1 MGHYYGYGRAF
12 SRLRE
17 GGVPISPT
25 KIPSS
30 RYRKN
35 ALPPRVV
42 APLASGNTLGNGGK
56 CAFATWQNF
65 EMQNT

>member
-17 GGVPISPT
+17 GDVPISPT

-30 RYRKN
+30 RNRKN
-35 ALPPRVV
+35 ALPPRVQHPLLAAMRVRHV
-42 APLASGNTLGNGGK
+42 AEL
-56 CAFATWQNF
+56 
-65 EMQNT
+65 